1 MFWSEGSR
9 KEGMS
14 KPGNTHLTRYMSFDR
29 FVDLCAN
36 GLFISNV
43 SLFKDIW
50 EGLLGVISVFGINQ
64 IQKQKEAV
72 KIAKNS
78 FFVSCW
84 HKNSEE
90 NMAMWKQYGRKKAS
104 VCVKTTISR
113 LINCCFDYCKIQQSH
128 NIMLSEIQ
136 YVSPYPN
143 DLNGKKPLILW
154 DYWDSANMNP
164 KCQYNLVSIKTLQ
177 GLMFKHKTY
186 SYEKEIRLIC
196 DTFTGSGKPFPI
208 NQTKGIR
215 ISLHKGFFQKVV
227 LSPGTSLGMLEKVKS
242 VLRKH
247 GYDKT
252 IIKMSA
258 LNFIPTIN

>member
-1 MFWSEGSR
+1 MKGVER

-14 KPGNTHLTRYMSFDR
+14 ELGNTHLTRYMSFDK

-36 GLFISNV
+36 GLFVSNV
-43 SLFKDIW
+43 SLFNDIW
-50 EGLLGVISVFGINQ
+50 EGLFGVFSVFGRNQ

-72 KIAKNS
+72 QIAKNS

-90 NMAMWKQYGRKKAS
+90 NKEMWKQYGRKKAS
-104 VCVKTTISR
+104 VCVETTISH
-113 LINCCFDYCKIQQSH
+113 LIDCCFDYCKIQQSH

-136 YVSPYPN
+136 YVSPYPD

-154 DYWDSANMNP
+154 DHWSSANINP
-164 KCQYNLVSIKTLQ
+164 KSQYNFVSIKTLQ
-177 GLMFKHKTY
+177 GLMFKHKAY
-186 SYEKEIRLIC
+186 SYEEEIRLIC
-196 DTFTGSGKPFPI
+196 DTFTGSGEPFLI

-215 ISLHKGFFQKVV
+215 INLHKDFFQKVV
-227 LSPGTSLGMLEKVKS
+227 LSPGTSLEMLEKIKS
-242 VLRKH
+242 VLCEY

-252 IIKMSA
+252 IVEMSA
-258 LNFIPTIN
+258 LNFIP